1 MYICKKKYDIM
12 EVKISMIIYKRCS
25 RCGKRIETGTKCPC
39 YDRGRSKRGR
49 CTHDDFY
56 HSAEWG
62 TARCGA
68 IHRTYGL
75 DILAWYERGELVTGF
90 TVHHITPLEI
100 GWDLRSDP
108 DNLIYLTESDHREVH
123 QRYLTDYESTSQYLR
138 ELLLRFDKD
147 FKR

>member
-1 MYICKKKYDIM
+1 
-12 EVKISMIIYKRCS
+12 MIIYKRCS
-25 RCGKRIETGTKCPC
+25 RCGKRLESGAKCRC
-39 YDRGRSKRGR
+39 YDSRRDSRGRGA
-49 CTHDDFY
+49 HDDFY
-56 HSAEWG
+56 RSSEWG
-62 TARCGA
+62 RARA
-68 IHRTYGL
+68 RAVRRTFGL

-90 TVHHITPLEI
+90 TVHHITPLEM